1 MLQGFHNFTKGTH
14 LTWVRILNVNGQ
26 QQNLKFL
33 EERPA
38 NELTAIRQHV
48 FKYFPVKSQK
58 PTRFRYHVLG
68 NVVLQRVEM

>member
-1 MLQGFHNFTKGTH
+1 MLQGFHNFSKGTH

-26 QQNLKFL
+26 RAEPKVFRR
-33 EERPA
+33 EA

-48 FKYFPVKSQK
+48 FKYFPATSQK

-68 NVVLQRVEM
+68 NVALQRLEM